1 MLREFLKPTDKP
13 KFNLLIESISC
24 LNHTFHCC
32 SGKIESK
39 SFGAEKA
46 LEDHLVWLPSFFDA
60 QKDGDLY
67 KITQL
72 AQAELQMS

>member
-1 MLREFLKPTDKP
+1 MLPGSLFGQFIPNGERDMLHEFLKPTDKP

-39 SFGAEKA
+39 SFGAEKV
-46 LEDHLVWLPSFFDA
+46 LEDHLV
-60 QKDGDLY
+60 
-67 KITQL
+67 
-72 AQAELQMS
+72 

>member
-1 MLREFLKPTDKP
+1 MLPGSLFGQFIPNGERDMLREFLKPTDKP

-39 SFGAEKA
+39 SFGAEKV
-46 LEDHLVWLPSFFDA
+46 LEDHLV
-60 QKDGDLY
+60 
-67 KITQL
+67 
-72 AQAELQMS
+72 